1 MNFITKIFENKID
14 QDVHNQFTRFS
25 LGTFENRALMK
36 LTISKDKLK
45 LNTSY
50 DLVKDISL
58 MVAENF
64 DKIGVK
70 GKIFQGR
77 KKEEIEKTVSGEEL
91 KKICEENPFVLLNLE
106 FEDYSVKVG
115 KSLPKPGNKLK
126 DNFCKCILPKSFAK
140 EFIDKENLKKAVI
153 KHTFIIEDI
162 IVPKECENDPSMAR
176 KLAKRKGKILR
187 EIDIDGKEKKSE
199 INFEA

>member
-1 MNFITKIFENKID
+1 MNFINKIFQNQID
-14 QDVHNQFTRFS
+14 ESVHSQFTRFS

-50 DLVKDISL
+50 DLAKDISL
-58 MVAENF
+58 LVAENF
-64 DKIGVK
+64 DKIEVK

-77 KKEEIEKTVSGEEL
+77 KKEEVDKTVTGEEL

-106 FEDYSVKVG
+106 FRDYSVKVG

-126 DNFCKCILPKSFAK
+126 ENFCKCILPSKFAK
-140 EFIDKENLKKAVI
+140 EFVSQENFKKAII

-162 IVPKECENDPSMAR
+162 IVPKEYENDPAMAR
-176 KLAKRKGKILR
+176 KMAKRKGKIIR
-187 EIDIDGKEKKSE
+187 EEEIDKKIEKSE